1 MPWQPLLVAARM
13 GKLRW
18 RRGTAAGTVAPVD
31 RSARASQTLVA
42 ACLAGLVLGA
52 CGSSHGGS
60 HRPTDEQQIGQV
72 VRSYLSAQTQGD
84 GQTACSLLTPGGQ
97 RQLEALVVKRAN
109 GLIPSQ
115 PSCTDAV
122 SLVHSFAGSKL
133 LKALNSARVGRV
145 KVHGETA
152 TAQVA
157 DGTVFAPQTVSL
169 TKGAGVWRIAGVPGL
184 GG

>member
-1 MPWQPLLVAARM
+1 LPQLGRN
-13 GKLRW
+13 KLRS
-18 RRGTAAGTVAPVD
+18 RHSTAAGTVAEVA
-31 RSARASQTLVA
+31 RSARASNWLVA
-42 ACLAGLVLGA
+42 VSLAGLMLGA
-52 CGSSHGGS
+52 CGSSHRAS
-60 HRPTDEQQIGQV
+60 HGATDEQQIGQV

-109 GLIPSQ
+109 GLITAQ
-115 PSCTDAV
+115 PSCADAV

-133 LKALNSARVGRV
+133 LNALSTARVGQV
-145 KVHGETA
+145 KVNGDNA

-157 DGTVFAPQTVSL
+157 DGAVFTPQTVSL
-169 TKGAGVWRIAGVPGL
+169 AKVGTAWRIAGVPGL